1 MTAQVGD
8 PPPKHRVREQAHATE
23 LQEHGGVAYI
33 GEPVRRYATAP
44 RASSAC
50 CSAASCSLESELWDP
65 EVGLVAYG
73 TQIGKPPP
81 PEVLEAFISAIPLL
95 PFDEA
100 AAREYARLPFKRAR
114 FDRLLAAHALSI
126 GAIVVTN
133 NEADFADVP
142 GLKTENWTV

>member
-1 MTAQVGD
+1 MIRYLIDANCAVYAMDVGNERL
-8 PPPKHRVREQAHATE
+8 KVRLADCNEGE
-23 LQEHGGVAYI
+23 I
-33 GEPVRRYATAP
+33 GISAISYA
-44 RASSAC
+44 
-50 CSAASCSLESELWDP
+50 E
-65 EVGLVAYG
+65 VAYG
-73 TQIGKPPP
+73 TQTGKPPP

-142 GLKTENWTV
+142 GLKIENWTV

>member
-1 MTAQVGD
+1 VIRYLIDANAAVYSMDEGHEPLKARIAD
-8 PPPKHRVREQAHATE
+8 CYP
-23 LQEHGGVAYI
+23 
-33 GEPVRRYATAP
+33 GEIAISAISYA
-44 RASSAC
+44 
-50 CSAASCSLESELWDP
+50 EI
-65 EVGLVAYG
+65 AYG
-73 TQIGKPPP
+73 THVGKPPP
-81 PEVLEAFISAIPLL
+81 VEVLDAFIAVIPML

-142 GLKTENWTV
+142 GLRIENWTMR